1 MRSATH
7 GRVEWAPNLFSYGG
21 ENVMGLFMIRLFG
34 LAASLFA
41 AGVIYYNWQELLSE
55 GTYSFRIA
63 GIGPLFV
70 VYGLY
75 IMVFPT
81 KIGRPE
87 TGFDKFM
94 VILLTLIGAAA
105 GAYNWYLMDP
115 AKFDF

>member
-1 MRSATH
+1 
-7 GRVEWAPNLFSYGG
+7 
-21 ENVMGLFMIRLFG
+21 MGLFMVRLFG
-34 LAASLFA
+34 LGGSLLSAAIVYF
-41 AGVIYYNWQELLSE
+41 NWQELLSD
-55 GTYSFRIA
+55 GTYSLRAA

-87 TGFDKFM
+87 TAMDKFM
-94 VILLTLIGAAA
+94 VILLTVIGMAA

-115 AKFDF
+115 GKFDVLFK